1 MKKPLYK
8 HLYAQVLFAI
18 VCGIIL
24 VHYWPASGEA
34 MKPLGDAFIKL
45 IKMIIAPIIFCTV
58 VTGIA
63 GMEDMKK
70 VGRVGGKAIL
80 YFEAVST
87 IALIIGLVVVNTL
100 KPGGG
105 MNVDIAAL
113 DTKALASYTTAA
125 HSQSTV
131 DFLLN
136 VIPNTVIDAFA
147 KGEILQV
154 LLF

>member
-24 VHYWPASGEA
+24 GHFWPETGEA
-34 MKPLGDAFIKL
+34 MKPFGDAFIKL

-70 VGRVGGKAIL
+70 VGRVGGKALL
-80 YFEAVST
+80 YFEVVST
-87 IALIIGLVVVNTL
+87 LALIIGLIVVNTIQ
-100 KPGGG
+100 PGAGF
-105 MNVDIAAL
+105 NADLSAL
-113 DTKALASYTTAA
+113 STKDLAIASYTTAA
-125 HSQSTV
+125 SRRAPST
-131 DFLLN
+131 FS
-136 VIPNTVIDAFA
+136 
-147 KGEILQV
+147 
-154 LLF
+154 

>member
-24 VHYWPASGEA
+24 GHFWPASGEA

-63 GMEDMKK
+63 GMEEI
-70 VGRVGGKAIL
+70 GR
-80 YFEAVST
+80 
-87 IALIIGLVVVNTL
+87 
-100 KPGGG
+100 
-105 MNVDIAAL
+105 
-113 DTKALASYTTAA
+113 A
-125 HSQSTV
+125 HV
-131 DFLLN
+131 
-136 VIPNTVIDAFA
+136 
-147 KGEILQV
+147 
-154 LLF
+154 